1 MWACTTHIL
10 NSLSFAR
17 WLLSGSL
24 ACSIRILLAKS
35 ICQKRADTQRESE
48 KMATVVGSSFR
59 CRTKLLNLTQFGRCY
74 STTNTINRTIKQN
87 SKLIYIIGGGLVAF
101 SYAKWT
107 KSQTVYAAFN
117 PKKIKV
123 SPQMYITI
131 VQRYHYKYVDEFVSV
146 LLSSRACVCVC
157 VESSWSKYECT
168 SDRHI
173 ITVSYTHRSYSN
185 P

>member
-1 MWACTTHIL
+1 MHNEH
-10 NSLSFAR
+10 NSLFTSCR
-17 WLLSGSL
+17 CCCCTQNVNTPQTHLTHTRTDSVTIRHNNVSVGYTHTHWILSRSL
-24 ACSIRILLAKS
+24 ADFSNCIGKIYLS
-35 ICQKRADTQRESE
+35 KRADTPFNERESE

-87 SKLIYIIGGGLVAF
+87 SKLFCIIGGGLVAF

-123 SPQMYITI
+123 SSQ
-131 VQRYHYKYVDEFVSV
+131 
-146 LLSSRACVCVC
+146 A
-157 VESSWSKYECT
+157 
-168 SDRHI
+168 
-173 ITVSYTHRSYSN
+173 
-185 P
+185 